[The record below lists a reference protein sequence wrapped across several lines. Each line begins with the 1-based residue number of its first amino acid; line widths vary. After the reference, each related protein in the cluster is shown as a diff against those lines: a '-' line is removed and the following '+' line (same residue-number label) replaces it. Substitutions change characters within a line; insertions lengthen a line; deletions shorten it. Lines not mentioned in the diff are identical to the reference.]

1 MALAMALALAM
12 AMAMA
17 IANGGGERSGLSRRR
32 PLGGQIMKTSNV
44 AQLLAAAQKK
54 RALRT
59 KDWLERAKLVV
70 AAARDRAVETAQQ
83 RRAPSMKRF
92 PTVLQRR
99 RLAERLAQYGTQF

>member
-1 MALAMALALAM
+1 MVASR
-12 AMAMA
+12 
-17 IANGGGERSGLSRRR
+17 GSSRR
-32 PLGGQIMKTSNV
+32 LGGQIMKTLRV

-59 KDWLERAKLVV
+59 KDWLERANLVV

-99 RLAERLAQYGTQF
+99 RVVERLAQYGAAPF